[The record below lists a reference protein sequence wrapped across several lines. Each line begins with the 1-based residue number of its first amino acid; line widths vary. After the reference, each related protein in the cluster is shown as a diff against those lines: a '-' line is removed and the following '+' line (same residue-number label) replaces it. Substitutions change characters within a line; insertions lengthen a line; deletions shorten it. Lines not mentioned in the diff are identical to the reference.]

1 MPYRSLAI
9 LLLLTACVAVRPWLV
24 SAQAPKEDFPP
35 GKGRDIWEASCTS
48 CHDTEEVVKLKGKLT
63 ADGWRSIV
71 KTMTDYGARVY
82 PKDVGILVEY
92 LNRNFGKQ
100 P

>member
-1 MPYRSLAI
+1 MRFVVLLSILSLA
-9 LLLLTACVAVRPWLV
+9 VWPGWVRG
-24 SAQAPKEDFPP
+24 QAPEKEDFPP
-35 GKGRDIWEASCTS
+35 GKGREVWEASCTS

-63 ADGWRSIV
+63 ADGWRSVV
-71 KTMTDYGARVY
+71 KTMTDYGAQVD

-92 LNRNFGKQ
+92 LNNNFGKK